1 MGAAPTR
8 GEKITTTPDREGD
21 SMTSLEAV
29 RNCFARNEG
38 FPVADVLTEDRISN
52 VLNEHGV
59 QH

>member
-1 MGAAPTR
+1 
-8 GEKITTTPDREGD
+8 
-21 SMTSLEAV
+21 MTSLEAV